1 MNTVTGECR
10 RAMGGASIAPPR
22 AGWQR
27 TGNGSEPGY
36 RAMTAEQITRELV
49 QLLNALALGQV
60 SPETARIRVL
70 VFSEL
75 IRLFELA
82 QRTREIGK
90 RK

>member
-1 MNTVTGECR
+1 
-10 RAMGGASIAPPR
+10 
-22 AGWQR
+22 
-27 TGNGSEPGY
+27 
-36 RAMTAEQITRELV
+36 MTAEQITRELV